1 MADVKQLKHLEHLE
15 DEMLNEGVAG
25 CKKIVQD
32 LQAVRKILGCK
43 GGNAGFLQTKWD
55 GKPAVICG
63 KDPANG
69 FFFVSTK
76 GALNKQPVCCY
87 GHLSVDDN
95 FGKIPDLADKL
106 KQCYTHFKPLG
117 IKGIIQGDLL
127 FVKGSPFDKG
137 GLGSEIIDGVDH
149 WTFKPNT
156 IKYAIPKKHPIGK
169 EVAARKIGVV
179 FHTHYSGPDGRIHH
193 KQLLSELSDK
203 PGIRGETFN
212 KSNTVL
218 NIQNDTPVADIGF
231 DHSEEVTFDNTIREI
246 ENECRKCGPFL
257 DELVGLGGGKGNPKG
272 EEKFHIA
279 PYVKSYFNDEVKP
292 KSLSQVTSNIDDT
305 ITQLLAFYHK
315 KMDKFISGYKNANT
329 IEEKKKL
336 VGESILFVANNRNN
350 FSSLLKLYKKVQNLK
365 QQIIDKLDP
374 LEKDWKMFAK
384 SDSTTFETTSHEG
397 YVLHRDGDRV
407 KLVNRLEFS
416 KFNFLFQ

>member
-106 KQCYTHFKPLG
+106 KQCYDHFKPLG

-127 FVKGSPFDKG
+127 FVKGAPFDKG
-137 GLGSEIIDGVDH
+137 GLGSEMIDGVDH

-156 IKYAIPKKHPIGK
+156 IKYAIPKNHPIGK
-169 EVAARKIGVV
+169 EVASHHIGIV

-203 PGIRGETFN
+203 PGIRGEN
-212 KSNTVL
+212 IKSSRTAL
-218 NIQNDTPVADIGF
+218 LIQNDTPVAEIGF
-231 DHSEEVTFDNTIREI
+231 DHSEEVKFDNTIREI
-246 ENECRKCGPFL
+246 ESECMKCGSFL

-292 KSLSQVTSNIDDT
+292 KSASQVTGNIDDT
-305 ITQLLAFYHK
+305 ITQLLAFYDA
-315 KMDKFISGYKNANT
+315 KMTKFISGYKNPKT
-329 IEEKKKL
+329 VQEKSKI
-336 VGESILFVANNRNN
+336 VGQSVLFVANNRSK
-350 FSSLLKLYKKVQNLK
+350 FESLLKLYKKVQSLK

-384 SDSTTFETTSHEG
+384 SDATTFETTSHEG

>member
-63 KDPANG
+63 IDPANG

-87 GHLSVDDN
+87 GHTSIDDN

-137 GLGSEIIDGVDH
+137 GLGSEIIDSVDH

-156 IKYAIPKKHPIGK
+156 IKYAIPKNHPIGK
-169 EVAARKIGVV
+169 EVSARKIGVV

-203 PGIRGETFN
+203 PGIRNEN
-212 KSNTVL
+212 IKSSRTAL
-218 NIQNDTPVADIGF
+218 LIQNDTPVAEIGF
-231 DHSEEVTFDNTIREI
+231 DHSEEVTFDNTIKEI
-246 ENECRKCGPFL
+246 ENECRKCGTFL

-279 PYVKSYFNDEVKP
+279 PYIKSYFNDEVKP
-292 KSLSQVTSNIDDT
+292 KSMSQVTSNIDDT

>member
-87 GHLSVDDN
+87 GHTSIDDN

-106 KQCYTHFKPLG
+106 KQCYDHFKPLG

-127 FVKGSPFDKG
+127 FVKGAPFDKG
-137 GLGSEIIDGVDH
+137 GVGSEMIDGVDH

-203 PGIRGETFN
+203 PGIRGENLN

-218 NIQNDTPVADIGF
+218 NIQNDTPVAEIGF
-231 DHSEEVTFDNTIREI
+231 DHSEEVKFDNTIKEI
-246 ENECRKCGPFL
+246 ESECMKCGPFL
-257 DELVGLGGGKGNPKG
+257 DQLVGLGGGKGNPKG

-292 KSLSQVTSNIDDT
+292 KSVSQVTSNIDQT
-305 ITQLLAFYHK
+305 ITQLLAFYDK
-315 KMDKFISGYKNANT
+315 KMDKFIGAYKNANT
-329 IEEKKKL
+329 IEEKRRL
-336 VGESILFVANNRNN
+336 VGESVLFVANNRSK
-350 FSSLLKLYKKVQNLK
+350 FESLLKLYKKVQSLK
-365 QQIIDKLDP
+365 QQIIDKLNP

-384 SDSTTFETTSHEG
+384 SDSATFETTSHEG

>member
-15 DEMLNEGVAG
+15 DEMLNEGVEG

-32 LQAVRKILGCK
+32 LQAVRKIFGCK
-43 GGNAGFLQTKWD
+43 GGDAGFLQTKWD
-55 GKPAVICG
+55 GKPSVICG
-63 KDPANG
+63 IDPANG

-76 GALNKQPVCCY
+76 GALNKKPVCCY
-87 GHLSVDDN
+87 GHTSIQDN

-117 IKGIIQGDLL
+117 IKGVIQGDLL
-127 FVKGSPFDKG
+127 YVKGASFDKG
-137 GLGSEIIDGVDH
+137 GLSSETIDGVDH
-149 WTFKPNT
+149 WVFKPNT

-169 EVAARKIGVV
+169 QVSSHQIGVV

-203 PGIRGETFN
+203 PGIRGENF
-212 KSNTVL
+212 KPSSTVL
-218 NIQNDTPVADIGF
+218 NIQNDTPVAEIGF
-231 DHSEEVTFDNTIREI
+231 DHAEEMKFDQTVKEI
-246 ENECRKCGPFL
+246 ESECMKCGHFL
-257 DELVGLGGGKGNPKG
+257 DQLVGFGGGKGNPKG

-279 PYVKSYFNDEVKP
+279 PYIKSYFNDEVKP
-292 KSLSQVTSNIDDT
+292 KSESNVTSNIDKT
-305 ITQLLAFYHK
+305 ITQLLAFYDK
-315 KMDKFISGYKNANT
+315 KMDKFISGYKNENT
-329 IEEKKKL
+329 IVEKRKL
-336 VGESILFVANNRNN
+336 VGESILFVANNRSK
-350 FSSLLKLYKKVQNLK
+350 FESLLKLYKKVQSLK
-365 QQIIDKLDP
+365 QQIIDKLDL

>member
-55 GKPAVICG
+55 GKPSVICG
-63 KDPANG
+63 IDPANG

-87 GHLSVDDN
+87 GHTSIDDN

-106 KQCYTHFKPLG
+106 KQCYTYFKPLG

-169 EVAARKIGVV
+169 EVAARQIGVV

-203 PGIRGETFN
+203 PGIRGENFN
-212 KSNTVL
+212 KSNTVF
-218 NIQNDTPVADIGF
+218 NIQNDTPVAEIGF
-231 DHSEEVTFDNTIREI
+231 DHNEEVKFDNTIKEI
-246 ENECRKCGPFL
+246 ESECKKCGPFL

-279 PYVKSYFNDEVKP
+279 PYIKSYFNDEVKP

-350 FSSLLKLYKKVQNLK
+350 FSSLLKLYKKVQTLK

-384 SDSTTFETTSHEG
+384 SESSTFETTTVVCFKVGAE
-397 YVLHRDGDRV
+397 LNEPN
-407 KLVNRLEFS
+407 LTTPL
-416 KFNFLFQ
+416 